1 MFLISRHFTEDM
13 ANVTPRKRKYSS
25 STSDCWQLVYGNPV
39 KKLMLEFTED
49 QSMVK
54 MPAGHCVASLRKQ
67 TPDFQDNDKENHH
80 LLQRSTKS
88 QNLDSSPL
96 QTASV
101 PGRILREFQ
110 QRASPLSETTHSSI
124 VSSSSFYSK
133 GKPYLSILER
143 KLANESLPLGARKDE
158 GNLPIA
164 NKTEIA
170 QVKIMPAMKTNSKTS
185 KRSVASRQAKTLS
198 RNAKKAKTDRIPAK
212 PVQQK
217 ENVNSVVEKKME
229 TPSRILSMKFK
240 PVLKL
245 QTGAAFFNTGKKRSF
260 GSKKELSSPSSQHSV
275 NKSVMKEKQVRVQAC
290 TEPHL
295 STKSKAVEVGRKRN
309 QIYEAQNQEKQD
321 HMEDSGTLSSN
332 ASQDMKTVC
341 ELNLLQKTEVC
352 QLPHSDCSNTIDQK
366 AIDMEVSKEISE
378 GPSKNRD
385 EYENAS
391 SSRIPTEI
399 TKSSSAANP
408 FLSIPSSNRKRLPV
422 LPDEQ
427 TALMEHS
434 PVVQKVPAILKTSKK
449 AKELRKDLKD
459 QMVID
464 AGQKHFG
471 ATVCKACGMVYSA
484 ANPEDETQHVQYH
497 QRFLE
502 GIKYVGWKN
511 ERVVAEFWDGKIIL
525 VRHGDPKYATKKVE
539 EVRELVDNELGFK
552 QVTLAS
558 PTQTQTYLFISFNKI
573 VGCLIAEPVRQAFR
587 VLSEPA
593 ESPTKNSLEHHRA
606 WCCSTKPEK
615 VVCGVSRIWVFSL
628 MRRKGI
634 ARHLVDAVRHTFV
647 FGSCLSTDEI
657 AFSDPTPDGKLF
669 AAKYCQT
676 PNFLVYNFLN

>member
-1 MFLISRHFTEDM
+1 MCRIKYYHNFTIC
-13 ANVTPRKRKYSS
+13 SL
-25 STSDCWQLVYGNPV
+25 QLVYGNPV

-49 QSMVK
+49 RSMVK
-54 MPAGHCVASLRKQ
+54 MPAGQSVASPTKQ
-67 TPDFQDNDKENHH
+67 TPGFQDNDKENQR
-80 LLQRSTKS
+80 LLQRATKS
-88 QNLDSSPL
+88 QKLDSSPL

-101 PGRILREFQ
+101 PGGTRRDFQ
-110 QRASPLSETTHSSI
+110 QRMSPVSATTNSSI
-124 VSSSSFYSK
+124 VSSNSFYSK
-133 GKPYLSILER
+133 GKPYLNVLDR
-143 KLANESLPLGARKDE
+143 KLASKSLPLGPRKDE

-164 NKTEIA
+164 NMTETA
-170 QVKIMPAMKTNSKTS
+170 WVKVMPAMNTSSKIS
-185 KRSVASRQAKTLS
+185 RRSAALRQAKTLS
-198 RNAKKAKTDRIPAK
+198 RNAKKTKTDMTPAK
-212 PVQQK
+212 PIKQK

-229 TPSRILSMKFK
+229 TPFRILSMKFK
-240 PVLKL
+240 PLLKL
-245 QTGAAFFNTGKKRSF
+245 QTGAAFFTTGKKRPF
-260 GSKKELSSPSSQHSV
+260 GSKKELSSPSLHSV
-275 NKSVMKEKQVRVQAC
+275 SKSVMREKQNGVRAH
-290 TEPHL
+290 TELRL
-295 STKSKAVEVGRKRN
+295 STEGKAVEVGKKRN
-309 QIYEAQNQEKQD
+309 QTYETQNQKKQD
-321 HMEDSGTLSSN
+321 HVENSGTLSTN
-332 ASQDMKTVC
+332 TSQDMKTVY
-341 ELNLLQKTEVC
+341 EVNLLQKTEVL
-352 QLPHSDCSNTIDQK
+352 QPSHSDDSNTLDQK
-366 AIDMEVSKEISE
+366 TIDTEVFADISE
-378 GPSKNRD
+378 GPTKNRD
-385 EYENAS
+385 EHENAS
-391 SSRIPTEI
+391 SSKIPVKT
-399 TKSSSAANP
+399 TNSSSVADDNQ
-408 FLSIPSSNRKRLPV
+408 KRPQV

-427 TALMEHS
+427 PALVERS
-434 PVVQKVPAILKTSKK
+434 PVVQKVPAKLKTSKK
-449 AKELRKDLKD
+449 AKELHKDLKD

-484 ANPEDETQHVQYH
+484 ANPEDEAQHVQYH

-525 VRHGDPKYATKKVE
+525 VRQDDPKYAIKKVE
-539 EVRELVDNELGFK
+539 DVRELVDNELGFK
-552 QVTLAS
+552 QVALAC
-558 PTQTQTYLFISFNKI
+558 PTQTQTYLFVSVNKI

-634 ARHLVDAVRHTFV
+634 ARRLVDVVRRTFV
-647 FGSCLSTDEI
+647 FGSCISTDEI

>member
-1 MFLISRHFTEDM
+1 M
-13 ANVTPRKRKYSS
+13 ATITPRKRKYCS
-25 STSDCWQLVYGNPV
+25 STSGLQLVHGNPV

-54 MPAGHCVASLRKQ
+54 MPTGHSAASLTKQ
-67 TPDFQDNDKENHH
+67 TPGVQDNDKENQN
-80 LLQRSTKS
+80 LLQRSTSS
-88 QNLDSSPL
+88 QKLDTSPV

-101 PGRILREFQ
+101 PGRTRREFQ
-110 QRASPLSETTHSSI
+110 QRMSPTSETTHYSI

-133 GKPYLSILER
+133 GKPYRNVLER
-143 KLANESLPLGARKDE
+143 KLANKSLPLSPRKDE

-164 NKTEIA
+164 NKTETVW
-170 QVKIMPAMKTNSKTS
+170 VKVMPVMKTSSKI
-185 KRSVASRQAKTLS
+185 SRCSAALRQGKTLS
-198 RNAKKAKTDRIPAK
+198 RNVKKTKTGKKTKTDMTPAK
-212 PVQQK
+212 PNKQK

-229 TPSRILSMKFK
+229 TPFRILSMKFK
-240 PVLKL
+240 PALKL
-245 QTGAAFFNTGKKRSF
+245 QTSAAFFMTRKKTPF
-260 GSKKELSSPSSQHSV
+260 GSKKDLSSPSSLHSV
-275 NKSVMKEKQVRVQAC
+275 SKSVMREKQNGVQAH
-290 TEPHL
+290 TELHL
-295 STKSKAVEVGRKRN
+295 ATKGKAAEIGEKRS
-309 QIYEAQNQEKQD
+309 QTYETQSQEKQE
-321 HMEDSGTLSSN
+321 EDSGTLSTN
-332 ASQDMKTVC
+332 ANQDVRTTHDT
-341 ELNLLQKTEVC
+341 NLLRRSEALQ
-352 QLPHSDCSNTIDQK
+352 PSHSDGSNTLDQK
-366 AIDMEVSKEISE
+366 AVDIEISE
-378 GPSKNRD
+378 GISEGPTKNRD
-385 EYENAS
+385 ERENAS
-391 SSRIPTEI
+391 SSKNPVET
-399 TKSSSAANP
+399 TKSSSVADVFHP
-408 FLSIPSSNRKRLPV
+408 LSTYSENKKRLQV

-427 TALMEHS
+427 PTLVERS

-449 AKELRKDLKD
+449 AKELRKDFQD

-484 ANPEDETQHVQYH
+484 ANPEDEAQHVQYH

-502 GIKYVGWKN
+502 GLKYVGWKN

-525 VRHGDPKYATKKVE
+525 VRQDDPKYATKKME
-539 EVRELVDNELGFK
+539 DVRELVDNELGFK
-552 QVTLAS
+552 QVALAC
-558 PTQTQTYLFISFNKI
+558 PTHTQTYLFISVNKI

-587 VLSEPA
+587 VLSEAA

-634 ARHLVDAVRHTFV
+634 ARRLVDVVRRTFL

-669 AAKYCQT
+669 AVKYCQT
-676 PNFLVYNFLN
+676 PNFLVYNFFN

>member
-1 MFLISRHFTEDM
+1 MDPL
-13 ANVTPRKRKYSS
+13 
-25 STSDCWQLVYGNPV
+25 CQLVYGNPV
-39 KKLMLEFTED
+39 KKLMLEFTDD

-54 MPAGHCVASLRKQ
+54 THAGHSAASLRKQ

-80 LLQRSTKS
+80 LLQRSAKS
-88 QNLDSSPL
+88 QKLDSSPL

-101 PGRILREFQ
+101 PGRIQREFQ
-110 QRASPLSETTHSSI
+110 QRTSLISGMARSSV

-143 KLANESLPLGARKDE
+143 KLANESLPLGPRKDE

-170 QVKIMPAMKTNSKTS
+170 QVKVKPAMKTSSKLS
-185 KRSVASRQAKTLS
+185 KRSAPSRQAKTLS
-198 RNAKKAKTDRIPAK
+198 RNAKKTKSDMTPAK

-229 TPSRILSMKFK
+229 TPFRILSMKFK

-245 QTGAAFFNTGKKRSF
+245 QTGAAFFTTGKKKSF
-260 GSKKELSSPSSQHSV
+260 SSKKELSSPSSQHSV
-275 NKSVMKEKQVRVQAC
+275 NKSVMKEKQDRVQAC
-290 TEPHL
+290 TELHL
-295 STKSKAVEVGRKRN
+295 STENKAVETGRKRN
-309 QIYEAQNQEKQD
+309 QMYEPPNQEKQD
-321 HMEDSGTLSSN
+321 HVEESGILSPN
-332 ASQDMKTVC
+332 TSQDMKTVYK
-341 ELNLLQKTEVC
+341 LNLLQKTEVL
-352 QLPHSDCSNTIDQK
+352 QPPHSNCSNTVDRK
-366 AIDMEVSKEISE
+366 TVDMEVSEEISE
-378 GPSKNRD
+378 GQSKNKD
-385 EYENAS
+385 EHLNAS
-391 SSRIPTEI
+391 SSKIPAET
-399 TKSSSAANP
+399 TKSSSVADVFHPVLNT
-408 FLSIPSSNRKRLPV
+408 PSDNKKRLQI

-427 TALMEHS
+427 TTLVERS
-434 PVVQKVPAILKTSKK
+434 PVVQKVPAILKTSRK
-449 AKELRKDLKD
+449 AKDLRKDLKD

-484 ANPEDETQHVQYH
+484 ASPEDEAQHVQYH

-525 VRHGDPKYATKKVE
+525 VRQGDPKYATKKVE
-539 EVRELVDNELGFK
+539 DVRELVDNELGFK
-552 QVTLAS
+552 QVALAC
-558 PTQTQTYLFISFNKI
+558 PTQTQTYLFVSVNKI

-634 ARHLVDAVRHTFV
+634 ARRLVDVVRRTFV
-647 FGSCLSTDEI
+647 FGSCLSPDEI